1 MDYLKVMGGCQRKRE
16 MKNKLYC
23 NKKIDFFY
31 HNDSHKHEVISVD
44 YIEKGE
50 VIEEAAV
57 MLDSTDSDD
66 LKEKIFKWPKGYD
79 NPICDVFVQGFGSF
93 FRRSNSKDIS
103 NINWECDLK
112 NNIIIFTAIKD
123 IDSGEFLTLY
133 DNDYKPPSSD
143 QVKKN
148 IRTFL
153 DKMRDDI

>member
-57 MLDSTDSDD
+57 MLDSTDSDE

>member
-57 MLDSTDSDD
+57 MLDSTDSDE

-143 QVKKN
+143 EVKKN

>member
-50 VIEEAAV
+50 VIEETAV
-57 MLDSTDSDD
+57 MLDSTDSDE

>member
-1 MDYLKVMGGCQRKRE
+1 CQRKRE

-57 MLDSTDSDD
+57 MLDSTDSDE

-133 DNDYKPPSSD
+133 DNNYKPPSSD

>member
-57 MLDSTDSDD
+57 MLDSTDSDE

-133 DNDYKPPSSD
+133 DNNYKPPSSD